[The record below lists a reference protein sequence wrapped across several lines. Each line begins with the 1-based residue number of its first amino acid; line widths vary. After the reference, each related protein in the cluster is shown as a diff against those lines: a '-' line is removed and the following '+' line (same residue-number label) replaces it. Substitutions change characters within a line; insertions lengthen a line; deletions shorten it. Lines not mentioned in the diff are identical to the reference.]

1 MGSFLAAAA
10 DLVPCAYRFVGFRL
24 EVDGTL
30 LRGETPVRLPTEE
43 LAALRL
49 LLARA
54 GEIVTPLELKRNL
67 WGGMHVA
74 SDSVSRCVASLRA
87 RLQPED
93 CIQNVYKR
101 GYRISANVQVAGLRP
116 AGALPRLA
124 ILPFA
129 AGRGVPEYFG
139 MAVTEELMDLLS
151 GARYAIASLVAQDSV
166 FTLARR
172 GLSAQEIGAALSAD
186 LVLTGQLFAIQ
197 GHDRLRAEMI
207 RTEDGARLW
216 IEDLLR
222 ERGRI
227 GALSWELVNRL
238 NSRLHSGGLSI
249 AAAAAPAA
257 EVESFPHRNEAHEL
271 FLRAHYEWQTL
282 ERHCMQDSMA
292 RLLRAIELDPSA
304 MAARVDLAH
313 LAVAQASHG
322 FMSPVVQAGLV
333 RRAAERIP
341 SGSENDAGKA
351 EALLPALG
359 WVDFHFDHNLPTALR
374 AFSRSAH
381 LPHDPW
387 TTRVRVLFA
396 LSRRRFGE
404 AIDLLSAA
412 IALDPYSP
420 WLQALLAWAL
430 HLAAD
435 SAASVAQTRKALT
448 LFPGHDGP
456 SLYGAMILAYNGHI
470 EQSLELAND
479 LTARSRYFDLA
490 TAVHAYAL
498 ASAGCGDEAREL
510 LERLQWLSRERF
522 VINTFNAAVYV
533 ALGEPDAAIAELRA
547 SLENRCPWFFQM
559 LADPRLKPL
568 HGRPEFERMG
578 RILPEMEAEVE
589 EGAAG

>member
-10 DLVPCAYRFVGFRL
+10 DLAPCAYRFAGFRL
-24 EVDGTL
+24 EADGTL
-30 LRGETPVRLPTEE
+30 LRGETPVHLPTEE
-43 LAALRL
+43 LAVLRL

-101 GYRISANVQVAGLRP
+101 GYRISANVQMAGLRP

-129 AGRGVPEYFG
+129 AGPGVPEYFG
-139 MAVTEELMDLLS
+139 MAVTEEVMDLLS

-172 GLSAQEIGAALSAD
+172 GLAAQEIGTALRAD
-186 LVLTGQLFAIQ
+186 LVLTGQLLAIQ

-207 RTEDGARLW
+207 RAEDGAQLW

-227 GALSWELVNRL
+227 GALSSELVNRL

-249 AAAAAPAA
+249 AAAAEPAA
-257 EVESFPHRNEAHEL
+257 EVESSPHRNEAHEL

-292 RLLRAIELDPSA
+292 RLIRAIELDPSP

-313 LAVAQASHG
+313 LAVAQACHG

-333 RRAAERIP
+333 RRAAELIP

-359 WVDFHFDHNLPTALR
+359 WVDFHFDHNLPAALK

-387 TTRVRVLFA
+387 TTRVRVQFA

-404 AIDLLSAA
+404 AIDLLSTA

-420 WLQALLAWAL
+420 WLQTLLAWAL

-435 SAASVAQTRKALT
+435 SAASVAQIRKALA

-456 SLYGAMILAYNGHI
+456 SLYGAMILAYNGHT

-498 ASAGCGDEAREL
+498 ACAGCGDEAREL

-522 VINTFNAAVYV
+522 VMNTFNAAVYA

-568 HGRPEFERMG
+568 HGRPEFEQMG
-578 RILPEMEAEVE
+578 GILAEMEGEVE
-589 EGAAG
+589 SSHVS